1 MCVRS
6 SAPVPKDSGDAC
18 VKRPLITCFSFL
30 NGPAWL
36 ELPSLHT
43 AYLLAFSQSRS
54 GRAIPLSVILAA
66 RHQVHGRTFWALLEL
81 ARKQQ
86 GARFEIC
93 EYLRLCKPR
102 INK

>member
-43 AYLLAFSQSRS
+43 AYLLAFSQSR
-54 GRAIPLSVILAA
+54 
-66 RHQVHGRTFWALLEL
+66 
-81 ARKQQ
+81 
-86 GARFEIC
+86 
-93 EYLRLCKPR
+93 
-102 INK
+102 